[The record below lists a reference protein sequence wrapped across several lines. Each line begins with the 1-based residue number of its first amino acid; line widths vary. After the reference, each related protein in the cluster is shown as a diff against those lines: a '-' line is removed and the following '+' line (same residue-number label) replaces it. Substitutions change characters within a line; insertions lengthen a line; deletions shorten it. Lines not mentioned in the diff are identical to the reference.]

1 MHLWKRKQCN
11 WIGTYKPQIQ
21 IKWCDWFSCS
31 LICLLFYLSQF
42 NSNAQDVSCFQH
54 LVQAN
59 VRNKKV
65 LKDAVNNI
73 TAKGITDY
81 KKGFSF
87 AFEQLL
93 NVSIHTTLFSLLL
106 LNHSI
111 WISICWSLLLSG
123 LQLHNSAALHLIYKQ
138 TCPGSRNLW
147 ATFMFEAK
155 IQKTYKMVDIL
166 FLLDPFFHHLL
177 KLCLKSTFVR

>member
-1 MHLWKRKQCN
+1 M
-11 WIGTYKPQIQ
+11 YKPQIQ
-21 IKWCDWFSCS
+21 IKCCDWFSCS
-31 LICLLFYLSQF
+31 FIYLLFYLSQF

-93 NVSIHTTLFSLLL
+93 NVSICTPPLLF
-106 LNHSI
+106 
-111 WISICWSLLLSG
+111 
-123 LQLHNSAALHLIYKQ
+123 Y
-138 TCPGSRNLW
+138 
-147 ATFMFEAK
+147 
-155 IQKTYKMVDIL
+155 Y
-166 FLLDPFFHHLL
+166 
-177 KLCLKSTFVR
+177 

>member
-1 MHLWKRKQCN
+1 MTGSGLQYELELRWKYC
-11 WIGTYKPQIQ
+11 
-21 IKWCDWFSCS
+21 
-31 LICLLFYLSQF
+31 LILNALLLPIYSIFFFERESSATVLRIINNKFNKNYIVDFNIYIYIFYLLQF

-93 NVSIHTTLFSLLL
+93 NVSINTIPFALLL
-106 LNHSI
+106 LNYSS
-111 WISICWSLLLSG
+111 WISISWWLLLSRRNKG
-123 LQLHNSAALHLIYKQ
+123 AVFHLFRKQ
-138 TCPGSRNLW
+138 MCPGSRNLQ
-147 ATFMFEAK
+147 TTCISKYK
-155 IQKTYKMVDIL
+155 IQKA
-166 FLLDPFFHHLL
+166 
-177 KLCLKSTFVR
+177 

>member
-1 MHLWKRKQCN
+1 MKIAVWSLVYFCYQFTHFMQEEATQQDGDVQTTNSNKMLWLVFMF
-11 WIGTYKPQIQ
+11 IYI
-21 IKWCDWFSCS
+21 F
-31 LICLLFYLSQF
+31 FYLSQF

-93 NVSIHTTLFSLLL
+93 NVSICTLPLLFYY
-106 LNHSI
+106 
-111 WISICWSLLLSG
+111 WITAYEFQYAS
-123 LQLHNSAALHLIYKQ
+123 
-138 TCPGSRNLW
+138 
-147 ATFMFEAK
+147 
-155 IQKTYKMVDIL
+155 TYYYE
-166 FLLDPFFHHLL
+166 
-177 KLCLKSTFVR
+177 